1 MEKLPSMQVLKEKTN
16 DPNSVNSSRKIGDLV
31 FFLGI
36 VISCFAEVALIGYV
50 INLPHLYY
58 HGVIS
63 DGLDFNT
70 SLMLLIIGNL
80 ILFVEYRLKKSQ

>member
-1 MEKLPSMQVLKEKTN
+1 MEKLPSVQVFREK
-16 DPNSVNSSRKIGDLV
+16 PNQPNLVNSSRKIGDLV
-31 FFLGI
+31 FFVGI
-36 VISCFAEVALIGYV
+36 ITSCFAEITLIGYA

-58 HGVIS
+58 HGVVG

-80 ILFVEYRLKKSQ
+80 ILFAEYKLKKS